1 MEKDY
6 AKYSMEKLLEDDFFI
21 RSNISPSLETVN
33 FWKEQIAAG
42 LNEQEYLLAVFFIRS
57 INVKKEQ
64 MSDER
69 QDLIWTKIKDSN
81 KILQLERKRR
91 MRSFMWLA
99 AACVVI
105 SVIFSVSYIYIYIDV
120 NSIPDV
126 EVIAREMKVSQEN
139 DEIQLVLSNKPIP
152 ISGKESKIQHDAK
165 GAVVVNSEK
174 VADLSQ
180 GSTHSSKRS
189 AEFIQLIVPNGKRST
204 LILEDG
210 TKVWVNAGS
219 RIVYPITF
227 EKKKREVYVDG
238 EIFFEVTH
246 DKKRPFVVKTKEME
260 VQVLGTSFN
269 VTAYEADRSS
279 SVVLVDGAVVVDTKE
294 EENICLTPNNMLS
307 YHEGECAIKEVDVN
321 NYILWREGLYTY
333 KSENLSVILDRIS
346 RYYGKKI
353 SYKSDVV
360 ALRCSGKL
368 DMQEDLEVVL
378 DGLCQT
384 APVKYKKI
392 GDEYVLV
399 KIGE

>member
-42 LNEQEYLLAVFFIRS
+42 LNEQEYQLAVFFIRS

-105 SVIFSVSYIYIYIDV
+105 SVIFSVSYIYIDV

>member
-6 AKYSMEKLLEDDFFI
+6 TEYSMEKLLEDDFFI
-21 RSNISPSLETVN
+21 RSNISPSLETIN

-42 LNEQEYLLAVFFIRS
+42 LNEQEYQLAVFFIRS

-64 MSDER
+64 MSGER
-69 QDLIWTKIKDSN
+69 QDLVWTKIKDSN
-81 KILQLERKRR
+81 KIMQLERKHRL
-91 MRSFMWLA
+91 RSFMWLA
-99 AACVVI
+99 AASVV
-105 SVIFSVSYIYIYIDV
+105 VLVMLSVSYMYINV
-120 NSIPDV
+120 NNIPDV

-165 GAVVVNSEK
+165 GTVVVNSEK

-180 GSTHSSKRS
+180 SSTQSSKRS
-189 AEFIQLIVPNGKRST
+189 AEFNQLIVPNGKRST

-219 RIVYPITF
+219 RIVYPTTF
-227 EKKKREVYVDG
+227 AAKKREVYVDG

-269 VTAYEADRSS
+269 VTAYETDRSAS
-279 SVVLVDGAVVVDTKE
+279 IVLVNGSVVVDTKE

-307 YHEGECAIKEVDVN
+307 YHKGACAIKEVDVN

-333 KSENLSVILDRIS
+333 KSENLSVILDRLS

-353 SYKSDVV
+353 SYKSDIV

>member
-42 LNEQEYLLAVFFIRS
+42 LNEQEYQLAVFFIRS

-105 SVIFSVSYIYIYIDV
+105 SVIFSVSYIYIDV

-180 GSTHSSKRS
+180 SSTHSSKRS

-333 KSENLSVILDRIS
+333 KSENLSVILDRLS

>member
-42 LNEQEYLLAVFFIRS
+42 LNEQEYQLAVFFIRS

-105 SVIFSVSYIYIYIDV
+105 SVIFSVSYIYIDV

-180 GSTHSSKRS
+180 SSTHSSKRS

>member
-42 LNEQEYLLAVFFIRS
+42 LNEQEYQLAVFFIRS

-105 SVIFSVSYIYIYIDV
+105 SVIFSVSYIYIDV

-180 GSTHSSKRS
+180 SSTHSSKRS

-307 YHEGECAIKEVDVN
+307 YHEGEYAIKEVDVN

-333 KSENLSVILDRIS
+333 KSENLSVILDRLS